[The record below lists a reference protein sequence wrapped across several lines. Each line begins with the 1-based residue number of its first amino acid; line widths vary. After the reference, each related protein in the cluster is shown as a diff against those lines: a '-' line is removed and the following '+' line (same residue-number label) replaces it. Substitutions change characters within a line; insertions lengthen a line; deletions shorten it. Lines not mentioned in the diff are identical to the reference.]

1 MSESNNITD
10 DKLEVHNIGH
20 YTFKQTGNST
30 KENSMGMREMQS
42 RAFAKRN
49 SQYLLIQAP
58 PASGKSRALMF
69 LALDKVEHQGLKKV
83 FIAVP
88 QIAIG
93 SSFSDTNLSAQGF
106 FSDWKLDVQYNL
118 TLPGGEAQKVD
129 KAIDFLKDPNAKYLL
144 CSHATL
150 VYFFNKIKDKHLFD
164 HSLIAI
170 DEFHHVSEDAENR
183 LGNVIHSLM
192 TESSAHIIA
201 MTGSYFRGD
210 CVPVMSPEDERKF
223 DRVTYTYYE
232 QLNGYKYLKSL
243 GINYA
248 FYTGKWVNAVRKLID
263 LKKKTIIHIPNVNS
277 RESTGDKHNEVGLIF
292 DMLGKVIKRDD
303 STGIYT
309 FKTND
314 GSFIQVADLVSS
326 YDGMQGKTL
335 SALRNENVL
344 KNLNFIIALGMA
356 KEGFDW
362 PQCEYALTVGYR
374 ASLTEVVQIIGR
386 ATRDCPG
393 KLHAQF
399 TNLLA
404 MPNALLT
411 DVTDAVNSL
420 LKAITLSLLMEQ
432 VLAPNVHFRK
442 RGTGPYEPSK
452 GASNNEET
460 SLEGNY
466 GNVSQK
472 SDDNSINITDDN
484 SINITIDDEKV
495 SQAALDVVNQ
505 ESADITEKL
514 LNSSSAVKSA
524 LANGGEGVTKTI
536 AVEEVSDIIRQGHPE
551 LTDHEVEVISQAIV
565 TQILLKILSH
575 GTEENSSSNQNSEQS
590 KGFPSIE
597 VDEDNTFV
605 KFGDKLINVDNIDFS
620 LIESI
625 NPFAGAYQFVSK
637 ALGPELL
644 KQLQEQIGASREKMT
659 MQKAMELWPYINSF
673 ANENKREPNLSSSN
687 DFERRLAVALAYLR
701 EQKRKDNSNKIAEE

>member
-10 DKLEVHNIGH
+10 DKLEVHNIG
-20 YTFKQTGNST
+20 YYSFKQTGNST

-277 RESTGDKHNEVGLIF
+277 RESTGDKYNEVGLIF

-309 FKTND
+309 FKTNE

-472 SDDNSINITDDN
+472 SDDNSINIT
-484 SINITIDDEKV
+484 IDDEKV

-575 GTEENSSSNQNSEQS
+575 GTEENCSSNQNSEQS

>member
-452 GASNNEET
+452 GASNNEVA

-472 SDDNSINITDDN
+472 SDDN

-644 KQLQEQIGASREKMT
+644 KQLQEQIGVSREKMT

>member
-442 RGTGPYEPSK
+442 RETGPYEPSK
-452 GASNNEET
+452 GASNNEGA

-472 SDDNSINITDDN
+472 SDDN

>member
-10 DKLEVHNIGH
+10 DKLEVHNIG
-20 YTFKQTGNST
+20 YYSFKQTGNST

-129 KAIDFLKDPNAKYLL
+129 KAIDFLKDPNAKSLL

-277 RESTGDKHNEVGLIF
+277 RESTGDKYNEVGLIF

-309 FKTND
+309 FKTNE

-472 SDDNSINITDDN
+472 SDDNSINIT
-484 SINITIDDEKV
+484 IDDEKV

-575 GTEENSSSNQNSEQS
+575 GTEENCSSNQNSEQS

>member
-93 SSFSDTNLSAQGF
+93 SSFSDTTLSAHGF

-118 TLPGGEAQKVD
+118 TLPGGESQKVD

-164 HSLIAI
+164 QSLIAI

-314 GSFIQVADLVSS
+314 GSFIQVADLVTS

-344 KNLNFIIALGMA
+344 NNLNFIIALGMA

-393 KLHAQF
+393 KSHAQF

-442 RGTGPYEPSK
+442 RETDPYEPS
-452 GASNNEET
+452 AESSNNGSSST
-460 SLEGNY
+460 EGNY
-466 GNVSQK
+466 GDVAQK
-472 SDDNSINITDDN
+472 SGEN

-551 LTDHEVEVISQAIV
+551 LTEHEIQVISQAIV
-565 TQILLKILSH
+565 TQIILKILSH
-575 GTEENSSSNQNSEQS
+575 GKDANDCSNQNSEQS
-590 KGFPSIE
+590 NVSPSIE

-605 KFGDKLINVDNIDFS
+605 KFGDKLINVDDIDFS

-659 MQKAMELWPYINSF
+659 MQKAMDLWPYINFF
-673 ANENKREPNLSSSN
+673 ANKNGREPNLTSSN
-687 DFERRLAVALAYLR
+687 DFERRLAVALSYLR
-701 EQKRKDNSNKIAEE
+701 EQKRKDNSNKKSEE

>member
-192 TESSAHIIA
+192 TETSAHIIA

-452 GASNNEET
+452 GASNNEGA

-472 SDDNSINITDDN
+472 SDDN

>member
-10 DKLEVHNIGH
+10 DKLEVHNIG
-20 YTFKQTGNST
+20 YYSFKQTGNST

-164 HSLIAI
+164 QSLIAI

-472 SDDNSINITDDN
+472 SDDNSINIT
-484 SINITIDDEKV
+484 IDDEKV

>member
-1 MSESNNITD
+1 
-10 DKLEVHNIGH
+10 
-20 YTFKQTGNST
+20 
-30 KENSMGMREMQS
+30 MGMREMQS

-118 TLPGGEAQKVD
+118 TLPGGESQKVD

-277 RESTGDKHNEVGLIF
+277 RESTGDKYNEVGLIF

-309 FKTND
+309 FKTNE

-472 SDDNSINITDDN
+472 SDDNSINIT
-484 SINITIDDEKV
+484 IDDEKV

-575 GTEENSSSNQNSEQS
+575 GTEENCSSNQNSEQS

>member
-10 DKLEVHNIGH
+10 DKLEVHNIGY

-472 SDDNSINITDDN
+472 SDDNSINIT
-484 SINITIDDEKV
+484 IDDEKV

>member
-1 MSESNNITD
+1 MLSC
-10 DKLEVHNIGH
+10 
-20 YTFKQTGNST
+20 Y
-30 KENSMGMREMQS
+30 
-42 RAFAKRN
+42 
-49 SQYLLIQAP
+49 
-58 PASGKSRALMF
+58 
-69 LALDKVEHQGLKKV
+69 
-83 FIAVP
+83 
-88 QIAIG
+88 
-93 SSFSDTNLSAQGF
+93 FSL
-106 FSDWKLDVQYNL
+106 
-118 TLPGGEAQKVD
+118 
-129 KAIDFLKDPNAKYLL
+129 
-144 CSHATL
+144 
-150 VYFFNKIKDKHLFD
+150 FFNKIKDKHLFD

-472 SDDNSINITDDN
+472 SDDNSINIT
-484 SINITIDDEKV
+484 IDDEKV

>member
-472 SDDNSINITDDN
+472 SDDNSINIT
-484 SINITIDDEKV
+484 IDDEKV

>member
-472 SDDNSINITDDN
+472 SDDNSINIT
-484 SINITIDDEKV
+484 IDDEKV
-495 SQAALDVVNQ
+495 SQVALDVVNQ

>member
-411 DVTDAVNSL
+411 DVTDAANSL

-472 SDDNSINITDDN
+472 SDDN

>member
-263 LKKKTIIHIPNVNS
+263 LKKDRKS
-277 RESTGDKHNEVGLIF
+277 
-292 DMLGKVIKRDD
+292 
-303 STGIYT
+303 
-309 FKTND
+309 
-314 GSFIQVADLVSS
+314 
-326 YDGMQGKTL
+326 
-335 SALRNENVL
+335 
-344 KNLNFIIALGMA
+344 
-356 KEGFDW
+356 
-362 PQCEYALTVGYR
+362 
-374 ASLTEVVQIIGR
+374 VV
-386 ATRDCPG
+386 
-393 KLHAQF
+393 
-399 TNLLA
+399 
-404 MPNALLT
+404 
-411 DVTDAVNSL
+411 
-420 LKAITLSLLMEQ
+420 
-432 VLAPNVHFRK
+432 
-442 RGTGPYEPSK
+442 
-452 GASNNEET
+452 
-460 SLEGNY
+460 
-466 GNVSQK
+466 
-472 SDDNSINITDDN
+472 
-484 SINITIDDEKV
+484 
-495 SQAALDVVNQ
+495 
-505 ESADITEKL
+505 
-514 LNSSSAVKSA
+514 
-524 LANGGEGVTKTI
+524 
-536 AVEEVSDIIRQGHPE
+536 
-551 LTDHEVEVISQAIV
+551 
-565 TQILLKILSH
+565 
-575 GTEENSSSNQNSEQS
+575 
-590 KGFPSIE
+590 
-597 VDEDNTFV
+597 
-605 KFGDKLINVDNIDFS
+605 
-620 LIESI
+620 
-625 NPFAGAYQFVSK
+625 
-637 ALGPELL
+637 
-644 KQLQEQIGASREKMT
+644 
-659 MQKAMELWPYINSF
+659 
-673 ANENKREPNLSSSN
+673 
-687 DFERRLAVALAYLR
+687 
-701 EQKRKDNSNKIAEE
+701 